1 MISCCPELSAA
12 RICKGGD
19 TITVKSG
26 FVAVT
31 GLPNAGKSTL
41 INALMGERLL
51 ITSEKSQTTRRQVR
65 CILTEDDFQMIFVDT
80 PGQHQPKNKLG
91 DFMLREIFNSVAN
104 SDVILY
110 ILDATRPQLDLT
122 NICTQGKPVILILNK
137 IDLLTPEQADALSES
152 FQSDERFNQVI
163 GVSALSRK
171 NLGQV
176 IEVVKGYLPGTGL
189 LYPPDQ
195 LMDCDYR
202 LLASELIREQ
212 ALLHLEDEVP
222 HGIAV
227 EIVDF
232 SETDDQATIAANII
246 VERESHKGIVIGKGG
261 SMLKV
266 IGTGARM
273 ELQSLLDKTVHLKL
287 WVKVKKNWRK
297 DPNQLKWLGYK

>member
-1 MISCCPELSAA
+1 M

-19 TITVKSG
+19 TITIKSG

-65 CILTEDDFQMIFVDT
+65 CILTNDDFQMIFVDT
-80 PGQHQPKNKLG
+80 PGLHQPKNKLG
-91 DFMLREIFNSVAN
+91 DFMLREILTSVAN

-110 ILDATRPQLDLT
+110 ILDASRPKLELA
-122 NICTQGKPVILILNK
+122 NVCTQGKPVILILNK

-152 FQSDERFNQVI
+152 FQSDERFTQVI

-171 NLGQV
+171 NLGNV
-176 IEVVKGYLPGTGL
+176 LEAIKDYLPGSEL

-232 SETDDQATIAANII
+232 TETEDQATIAANII
-246 VERESHKGIVIGKGG
+246 VERESHKGIVIGRGG
-261 SMLKV
+261 GMLKV
-266 IGTGARM
+266 IGTGARL
-273 ELQSLLDKTVHLKL
+273 ELQTLLDKTVHLKL

-297 DPNQLKWLGYK
+297 DRNQLKWLGYK

>member
-1 MISCCPELSAA
+1 M

-19 TITVKSG
+19 TITIKSG

-65 CILTEDDFQMIFVDT
+65 CILTNDDFQMIFVDT
-80 PGQHQPKNKLG
+80 PGLHQPKNKLG
-91 DFMLREIFNSVAN
+91 DFMLREILTSVAN

-110 ILDATRPQLDLT
+110 ILDASRPKLELA
-122 NICTQGKPVILILNK
+122 NVCTQGKPVILILNK

-152 FQSDERFNQVI
+152 FKSDERFTQVI

-171 NLGQV
+171 NLGNV
-176 IEVVKGYLPGTGL
+176 LEAIKDYLPGSEL

-232 SETDDQATIAANII
+232 TETEDQATIAANII
-246 VERESHKGIVIGKGG
+246 VERESHKGIVIGRGG

-266 IGTGARM
+266 IGTGARL
-273 ELQSLLDKTVHLKL
+273 ELQILLDKTVHLKL

-297 DPNQLKWLGYK
+297 DRNQLKWLGYK